1 MITKE
6 QEKAALNK
14 IRQIFA
20 ALGADSYVVVAFE
33 GCVEI
38 AEENI
43 RNDSA
48 CSMKQRAESAE
59 KELEVANARVNQL
72 HQRIADEQ
80 TQNERFKEMLE
91 DAINERNELKKR
103 SFSPDDKAFFKSL
116 LNEKYK
122 EVEKR
127 VDEASVRILDYAD
140 TPDCTEFKDAVRERK
155 AAIAAKEYYQGIYDR
170 LVYKEVCDES

>member
-48 CSMKQRAESAE
+48 CSMKQRAKSAE

-72 HQRIADEQ
+72 RQRIAEEQ
-80 TQNERFKEMLE
+80 TKNERFQEMLE
-91 DAINERNELKKR
+91 DAIKKGNELKKQV
-103 SFSPDDKAFFKSL
+103 FSSDDRAFFKSL

-122 EVEKR
+122 EVERK
-127 VDEASVRILDYAD
+127 VEETSTRILDYAD
-140 TPDCTEFKDAVRERK
+140 TPDCTEFKNAVRDRK
-155 AAIAAKEYYQGIYDR
+155 AAIAAKEYYEGIHDR
-170 LVYKEVCDES
+170 LFYKEVCDES